1 MPKFRVERG
10 LLRSRV
16 ARRVFTVFVG
26 CALVPILLFT
36 AYSLSRVG
44 NQLRDQADRQLQRS
58 VKTTGMTLVER
69 LDLAQQDLRIASE
82 VLRGTDSA
90 DVDSDSRAQRD
101 GDRGFETGLGRRLD
115 AHLKDRLKER
125 FLDIKLRHRSGL
137 EDRVLGTS
145 FYGPELS
152 TGDWAYLDEGQPLV
166 RTLPDSSGVSRVAM
180 VLPNGESG
188 EVIVGRVSPD
198 FLWPAEGSA
207 TLATIRICYDP
218 EGSVLFTSGIEG
230 DVPDLASRVLTGENS
245 GRFTWKNDRETW
257 LGRHWR
263 LFMRFQYEEEWIIA
277 ETAPEAQVLAP
288 VKEFRLVFVLI
299 SLLSLAFVLILSS
312 MQIRK
317 QLVPIETLQ
326 AATRRIAQERFDERV
341 RLDTG
346 DEFEELGESFNV
358 MAAELQRNLRMRRSI
373 IDLGIE
379 LTSEGNRGN
388 LLQVLLLGTRK
399 VLACHASAVVVL
411 SQEDEVEACVF
422 QSSSET
428 RTLVKAQLEGV
439 LTADQMNDRAALQA
453 TIGRPIREL
462 LALELRD
469 HEGDRIGTLYA
480 MDPRSEDGA
489 PIAFSTETSQL
500 GRLLA
505 AQASA
510 ALTQTRLLESFK
522 DLFDG
527 LSNLIATAI
536 DEKSPYT
543 YGHCQRVPIATMIL
557 ADALH
562 RTDDGMYADFKM
574 TPDQRYELE
583 VAALLHD
590 CGKVTT
596 PVHVVDKATKLET
609 IFDRIHVV
617 SMRFRAVATERR
629 IDRLERQLRGEP
641 VADPEAEQSWEEQL
655 REDFEFLA
663 RSNTGGEFL
672 PQEAK
677 DRIRDIGHRY
687 QFVDLDGERKPVLNE
702 DEIENLS
709 ISRGTLNDAERK
721 IIQDHVVS
729 SIKMLKMLPYPKN
742 LARVPLI
749 AGAHHE
755 RMDGKGYPN
764 GIHIGELPLEA
775 RILALADVFEALT
788 AKDRPYKDGKTLS
801 EALRIMGFMKKEGH
815 LDPDLFDFFLT
826 EGVYME
832 YAQAY
837 LAPNQ
842 IDEVDI
848 TALPGCENLVPRA
861 AA

>member
-1 MPKFRVERG
+1 MFI
-10 LLRSRV
+10 
-16 ARRVFTVFVG
+16 VFVG

-36 AYSLSRVG
+36 AYSLVRVG
-44 NQLRDQADRQLQRS
+44 NQLRDQADRQLHRS

-69 LDLAQQDLRIASE
+69 LDLAQQDRRIAGE
-82 VLRGTDSA
+82 VLRNVDPADIESTPPQSGATDDEVGSA
-90 DVDSDSRAQRD
+90 LVD
-101 GDRGFETGLGRRLD
+101 RLD
-115 AHLKDRLKER
+115 VNLAARLAER
-125 FLDIKLRHRSGL
+125 FIDVKVRHRSGL
-137 EDRVLGTS
+137 ESRVLGAS
-145 FYGPELS
+145 FYGPELT
-152 TGDWAYLDEGQPLV
+152 TGDWALLDEGHPLV
-166 RTLPDSSGVSRVAM
+166 RTLPDLGGASRVAM
-180 VLPNGESG
+180 ILPNGESG
-188 EVIVGRVSPD
+188 EVIVGRVSPA
-198 FLWPAEGSA
+198 FLWPSEGSA
-207 TLATIRICYDP
+207 TLTTMRICYDP
-218 EGSVLFTSGIEG
+218 EGSVLFTSGIDGEI
-230 DVPDLASRVLTGENS
+230 PDLAPQVLTGENS
-245 GRFTWKNDRETW
+245 GRFTWRNEGETW

-263 LFMRFQYEEEWIIA
+263 LFMRFQYEEEWIIV
-277 ETAPEAQVLAP
+277 ETAPESEVLAP
-288 VKEFRLVFVLI
+288 VTEFRVVFVLI
-299 SLLSLAFVLILSS
+299 SILSLAFVLILSS

-341 RLDTG
+341 RLETG

-379 LTSEGNRGN
+379 LTAEGNRGN
-388 LLQVLLLGTRK
+388 LLQVLLLGTRR
-399 VLACHASAVVVL
+399 VLGCDASAAVVL
-411 SQEDEVEACVF
+411 SNENTVEACVV
-422 QSSSET
+422 QVGTET
-428 RTLVKAQLEGV
+428 RTLARNELEGV
-439 LTADQMNDRAALQA
+439 LTADRLEDRHAVQSA
-453 TIGRPIREL
+453 IGRPVREL

-480 MDPRSEDGA
+480 IDPRSEDGD
-489 PIAFSTETSQL
+489 PVTFSVETSQL

-510 ALTQTRLLESFK
+510 ALTQTRLLEGFK

-562 RTDDGMYADFKM
+562 RTEEGMYADFKM
-574 TPDQRYELE
+574 TPEQRYELE

-609 IFDRIHVV
+609 IFDRIHLVA
-617 SMRFRAVATERR
+617 MRFEAVAMERR
-629 IDRLERQLRGEP
+629 VDRLERQLRGEA
-641 VADPEAEQSWEEQL
+641 VSDPEAERLFEAQL

-677 DRIRDIGHRY
+677 DRIREIGHRY
-687 QFVDLDGERKPVLNE
+687 HHVDLHGERKPILSE

-729 SIKMLKMLPYPKN
+729 SIKMLEMLPYPKN

-775 RILALADVFEALT
+775 RVLALADVFEALT

-826 EGVYME
+826 EGVYLE
-832 YAQAY
+832 YANAY
-837 LAPNQ
+837 LSPNQ

-848 TALPGCENLVPRA
+848 ASLPGCENLARRDA
-861 AA
+861 A